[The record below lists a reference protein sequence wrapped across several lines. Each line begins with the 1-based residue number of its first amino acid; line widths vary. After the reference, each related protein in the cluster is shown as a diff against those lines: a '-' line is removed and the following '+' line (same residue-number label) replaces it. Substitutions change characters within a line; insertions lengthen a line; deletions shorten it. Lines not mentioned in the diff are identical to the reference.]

1 MAAMLRS
8 RTRDE
13 DEMEK
18 KLEQTCKTY
27 ISNRDEMRRI
37 LRASGIPMHLMGA
50 AVLTALGR
58 EADEDKILEAE
69 RLLRERELV
78 DSPIRGAIK
87 SVTTVH
93 MMLADSIEGYYKDL
107 KRTHDLIHVNRGDD
121 DERYYMAAMM
131 MSDKISSMQD
141 ILFLLDRAGLI
152 HEGMG
157 KSFASLKDKSGYVT
171 AAFAAACGI
180 VNTKEYLERVDA
192 CREILTESGEI
203 ENVTEDLCMLLAM
216 IPLHTDL
223 KCKKTLEIF
232 RAFRAINMK
241 FEREEEA
248 GMVGF
253 LAALDMP
260 AEEIANAVYEA
271 DEFLKL
277 YSGFTEGM
285 GCVLRHVYAA
295 MLVTMTYSKDRSVAG
310 LSRLI
315 SEDIEVLKRMVL
327 MQSQSV
333 MHIQMDYVD
342 VEDLHI

>member
-1 MAAMLRS
+1 MPSKRVN
-8 RTRDE
+8 
-13 DEMEK
+13 MEK
-18 KLEQTCKTY
+18 NLEKTCKKY

-37 LRASGIPMHLMGA
+37 LRSSGIPMHLMGA
-50 AVLTALGR
+50 AVLTAFDR
-58 EADEDKILEAE
+58 EADEDKILRAE
-69 RLLRERELV
+69 QLLREREPV

-107 KRTHDLIHVNRGDD
+107 KMTHDLIHVNRGDD

-131 MSDKISSMQD
+131 MSDKISNMQD
-141 ILFLLDRAGLI
+141 ILLLLDRAGLI
-152 HEGMG
+152 HDGMG
-157 KSFASLKDKSGYVT
+157 KSFASVKDKSGYVT

-180 VNTKEYLERVDA
+180 INIREYLERVND
-192 CREILTESGEI
+192 CREILTESAEI

-216 IPLHTDL
+216 IPVKTEQ
-223 KCKKTLEIF
+223 KCEKALEIF

-253 LAALDMP
+253 LSALDMP

-277 YSGFTEGM
+277 HSGFTEGR
-285 GCVLRHVYAA
+285 GCILRHVYAA
-295 MLVTMTYSKDRSVAG
+295 MLVTMTYSREKSVAR

-315 SEDIEVLKRMVL
+315 EEDVEVLKRMIL

-333 MHIQMDYVD
+333 MHIQMSYVN